1 MSTETIY
8 EHIGYAGS
16 ILIVISL
23 AMSSIIKLRVINLMG
38 AITFGVYGFL
48 IGSMPVLMTNLVIT
62 ALDAWYLRKELSRR
76 EELKVIAVEI
86 GSLPDGSLE
95 ALRR

>member
-8 EHIGYAGS
+8 ELIGYAGS

-38 AITFGVYGFL
+38 AITFGVYGFPDR
-48 IGSMPVLMTNLVIT
+48 IDACAAHEPRHYRPGRLV
-62 ALDAWYLRKELSRR
+62 S
-76 EELKVIAVEI
+76 
-86 GSLPDGSLE
+86 P
-95 ALRR
+95 